1 MEKYVMLAQ
10 MQTALTA
17 FGQKLRKWV
26 EQQEFMKNPA
36 TDGQNGQVLSTDGKG
51 TKFWKSVETA
61 GAANEALSAAKKYTD
76 EKIEDVGAG
85 VDREAV
91 AEIVQEKID
100 KAKENGEFDYELTE
114 EEKNEIAKQAADM
127 VDVPGV
133 DLTGYATEQF
143 VKDGYQPKGNYLT
156 EHQSLAGY
164 AKTSDIPTKPE
175 DIGAQPAGNYAL
187 KTEIPAVPVKSVNG
201 KTGAVSLSAA
211 DVNARPDNWM
221 PTAEEV
227 GALPSTYTP
236 PNQTAEQVGAD
247 PKGTAASA
255 VGSHNTN
262 TDAHNDLRLELK
274 AINDRLNA
282 FFDSDNQTLDE
293 LSEIVAYITNNK
305 SLIDNIT
312 TSKINVADIINNLTT
327 NVANKPLSAAQ
338 GVALKALIDAVS
350 TSLTNY
356 QPKGNYALQSEIPD
370 ISGKLDSSALPI
382 AINTALAQAKASG
395 EFDGKDG
402 NTPVKGTDYWTAA
415 DQEAIVQQVIA
426 NTGID
431 VIPTYVVSE
440 AEAVLNR
447 VLSAQGNRTFTLAAI
462 TDMHYGSGGNTDGV
476 KHASQALG
484 YIADRMKLDAMAVLG
499 DYTDLYASSD
509 FASGLADMQAV
520 NSLLSG
526 VDADMLT
533 LCGNH
538 DYNAAEI
545 RKVMRTILGKS
556 DDVVWG
562 SRNGGYYY
570 RDFSDY
576 KLRVIALNTSETGS
590 GNIYCSAEQYSWFVS
605 ALDMSA
611 KEDAAKWQILILSHH
626 PLDWYEG
633 VGDGVYR
640 FGHILD
646 SYVNGKSWSG
656 GGVSCNF
663 SGKNAARIV
672 CNVHG
677 HIHNLK
683 VDKIHVGNPDQTSTV
698 IDVYRMCM
706 PESCFNRPQ
715 SYGGVWNTETTYS
728 KTANTANDTS
738 FTVLCIDLDTYT
750 VNAVCYGAGEDR
762 SVVYYDPSAPK
773 YDNKLKS
780 ATDSS
785 GNPYRGT
792 NGEIGYKTGY
802 RLNSSGDE
810 AQNADYCVT
819 GFIPLEDYDYVY
831 LKNMNFIVGN
841 TTDQPNTRLAIYDS
855 SFKKLRV
862 SLTGELS
869 ASIYTDRLDENGGTV
884 ETGDAIGRFRYV
896 DADGKYY
903 IRFSTKKIDDTS
915 VVTINEPIV

>member
-1 MEKYVMLAQ
+1 MKIRGNTVGTTTPRSNWAQTDPTKADYILNKPETLSGEDGISCTHSWDGTILTVTSASGTSSAELKGDTGSQGPKGETGPQGPKGDTGPKGDQGIQGEKGDTGATGPQ
-10 MQTALTA
+10 GPQ
-17 FGQKLRKWV
+17 GPQGDKGDKG
-26 EQQEFMKNPA
+26 EQGIQGPTGPQGEKGETGATGPKGDKGDTGATGPTGPQGEQGIQGIQGNPGAKGDKGDKGDPGSPGADGVSPTVAVSKSGKVTTVSITDKN
-36 TDGQNGQVLSTDGKG
+36 G
-51 TKFWKSVETA
+51 TKTA
-61 GAANEALSAAKKYTD
+61 TINDGADGS
-76 EKIEDVGAG
+76 
-85 VDREAV
+85 
-91 AEIVQEKID
+91 
-100 KAKENGEFDYELTE
+100 NGS
-114 EEKNEIAKQAADM
+114 N
-127 VDVPGV
+127 G
-133 DLTGYATEQF
+133 
-143 VKDGYQPKGNYLT
+143 KDG
-156 EHQSLAGY
+156 
-164 AKTSDIPTKPE
+164 TSVT
-175 DIGAQPAGNYAL
+175 
-187 KTEIPAVPVKSVNG
+187 VKSVSESTADGGSNVVTFSDG
-201 KTGAVSLSAA
+201 KTVTIKNGSKGSAGSNGSNGVSATHSWSGTTLTVTSASGTSSA
-211 DVNARPDNWM
+211 NLKGDKGD
-221 PTAEEV
+221 
-227 GALPSTYTP
+227 TYTLT
-236 PNQTAEQVGAD
+236 NAD
-247 PKGTAASA
+247 K
-255 VGSHNTN
+255 
-262 TDAHNDLRLELK
+262 
-274 AINDRLNA
+274 
-282 FFDSDNQTLDE
+282 Q
-293 LSEIVAYITNNK
+293 EIAGMV
-305 SLIDNIT
+305 
-312 TSKINVADIINNLTT
+312 
-327 NVANKPLSAAQ
+327 
-338 GVALKALIDAVS
+338 DAVPS
-350 TSLTNY
+350 
-356 QPKGNYALQSEIPD
+356 
-370 ISGKLDSSALPI
+370 
-382 AINTALAQAKASG
+382 
-395 EFDGKDG
+395 
-402 NTPVKGTDYWTAA
+402 
-415 DQEAIVQQVIA
+415 
-426 NTGID
+426 
-431 VIPTYVVSE
+431 YVVTE
-440 AEAVLNR
+440 AESVMNR

-462 TDMHYGSGGNTDGV
+462 TDMHYVSGGNTDGV

-570 RDFSDY
+570 RDFNDY
-576 KLRVIALNTSETGS
+576 KLRVIALNTSEAGG
-590 GNIYCSAEQYSWFVS
+590 GNIYCSTEQYNWFAS

-611 KEDAAKWQILILSHH
+611 KEDAAEWQILILSHH

-640 FGHILD
+640 FGHILEA
-646 SYVNGKSWSG
+646 YVNGKSWSG
-656 GGVSCNF
+656 GGISCNYN
-663 SGKNAARIV
+663 GKNSARIV
-672 CNVHG
+672 ANIHG

-683 VDKIHVGNPDQTSTV
+683 VDKIHVGNPDQTNTV
-698 IDVYRMCM
+698 TDVYRMCM
-706 PESCFNRPQ
+706 PESCFDRPQ
-715 SYGGVWNTETTYS
+715 SYGGVWNTETTYN

-762 SVVYYDPSAPK
+762 SVVYYDPSTPK

-780 ATDSS
+780 AIDANK
-785 GNPYRGT
+785 NPYRGT

-841 TTDQPNTRLAIYDS
+841 ATDQPNTRLAIYDS

-915 VVTINEPIV
+915 VVTINEPII